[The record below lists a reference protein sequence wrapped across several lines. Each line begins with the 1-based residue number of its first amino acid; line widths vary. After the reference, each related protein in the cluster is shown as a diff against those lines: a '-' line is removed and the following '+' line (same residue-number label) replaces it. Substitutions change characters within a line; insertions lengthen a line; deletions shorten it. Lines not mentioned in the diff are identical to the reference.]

1 MLRLYH
7 CALYAEG
14 AWTVPLGKPKT
25 EELSK
30 LESFVRLLNTEED
43 DEF

>member
-14 AWTVPLGKPKT
+14 AWTVPLGKPKA

-30 LESFVRLLNTEED
+30 LESFARLLNTEED
-43 DEF
+43 DE

>member
-30 LESFVRLLNTEED
+30 LESFAKLLSNTED
-43 DEF
+43 DE